1 MTMAACTETLP
12 AIDARATRVHVP
24 RGSRAIE
31 DARILIVDDD
41 PTAALLMT
49 RLLERDG
56 FWRVVSTSEGWR
68 ALAML
73 RQHPPDVMVL
83 DVHMPDLDGVQVL
96 REMQQVER
104 GAEHVTGVLAVSGDH
119 ARSTCDRMLS
129 AGADD
134 FVVRPFAGAEFA
146 ARVRRLVQ
154 ATRELRCAV
163 GYVGFLDRELLDHA
177 VE

>member
-1 MTMAACTETLP
+1 MTIAALAEATDLRPE
-12 AIDARATRVHVP
+12 IDVDRAHESN
-24 RGSRAIE
+24 RGWSVE

-56 FWRVVSTSEGWR
+56 FGRVISTGGGWR

-73 RQHPPDVMVL
+73 LQHPPDVMIL
-83 DVHMPDLDGVQVL
+83 DVHMPDLDGIQVL

-104 GAEHVTGVLAVSGDH
+104 RAHTVTGVLAVSGDAAAATH
-119 ARSTCDRMLS
+119 DAMLE

-134 FVVRPFAGAEFA
+134 FVLRPFAGAEFA
-146 ARVRRLVQ
+146 LRVRRLAYASRQ
-154 ATRELRCAV
+154 LRRTV
-163 GYVGFLDRELLDHA
+163 NYVDFLERGLTAE
-177 VE
+177 